1 MVTLKQTLLST
12 REWSIFRMKDVKPVA
27 DKNAIYKEFEE
38 WIEMDDLDQDIY
50 SLAYIVEESE
60 YDIKVLTSSNVASAR
75 SVENSFR
82 SVWS

>member
-1 MVTLKQTLLST
+1 MVTLQQTLLST

-50 SLAYIVEESE
+50 SLAYIGEESE
-60 YDIKVLTSSNVASAR
+60 YDI
-75 SVENSFR
+75 
-82 SVWS
+82 